1 LARGSKKAIY
11 ATLFGNLGIA
21 RAKFIAA
28 IFTGSTAMWAE
39 ARYDLVFGNDGK
51 DSLWGGNDNDY
62 LYGGPNIDSAN
73 AGLGADLCNE
83 VETISNCE
91 DTY

>member
-1 LARGSKKAIY
+1 
-11 ATLFGNLGIA
+11 
-21 RAKFIAA
+21 
-28 IFTGSTAMWAE
+28 MWAE
-39 ARYDLVFGNDGK
+39 ARYDLVFGYDGKDSLWGGNDNDDLYGDGALYDNGK